1 MVLFFKRYRTLT
13 AFAKNGTVRLWKW
26 YHLRFLMSVHDEL
39 VALCRDMHAAGDQL
53 TYAALLKRRGGG
65 SKRDIAAAL
74 RSWRRENREVPR
86 PAPGRPSRAEVHL
99 RGTVQRQQAT
109 IRDQDEQIRI
119 LQEEVASLERMVRR
133 YRAYPEDE
141 LYFEEPK

>member
-1 MVLFFKRYRTLT
+1 MTT
-13 AFAKNGTVRLWKW
+13 FAKNETVPFVYMVPKGLA
-26 YHLRFLMSVHDEL
+26 MSVHDEL
-39 VALCRDMHAAGDQL
+39 LALCRDMHAAGETP
-53 TYAALLKRRGGG
+53 TYASLLARRGGG
-65 SKRDIAAAL
+65 SRRDIARAL
-74 RSWRRENREVPR
+74 RSWRRENQEVPR